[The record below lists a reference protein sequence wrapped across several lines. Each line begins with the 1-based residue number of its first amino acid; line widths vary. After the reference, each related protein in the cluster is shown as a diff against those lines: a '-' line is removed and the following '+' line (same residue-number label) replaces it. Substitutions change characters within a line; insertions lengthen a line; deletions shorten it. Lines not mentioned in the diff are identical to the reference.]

1 MADLVTLKKV
11 PDIIYIHFCD
21 QIITLFDG
29 LGPYDAIHVGA
40 AAATVPSALIEQL
53 ASPGRMFIPVGTF
66 MQFIEQ
72 IDKDVAGNVS
82 RRQVMGVR
90 VRLIQELFILHSFYR
105 CGSSFSQYVPLTDR
119 HKQLRDR
126 PSFEWL

>member
-1 MADLVTLKKV
+1 MSLVMADLVTLKKV
-11 PDIIYIHFCD
+11 CMCDIYLVTD
-21 QIITLFDG
+21 QQHG

-72 IDKDVAGNVS
+72 VDKDVAGNVS
-82 RRQVMGVR
+82 TQQIMGVR
-90 VRLIQELFILHSFYR
+90 VRSTRNSFIFNAKL
-105 CGSSFSQYVPLTDR
+105 G
-119 HKQLRDR
+119 
-126 PSFEWL
+126 